1 MKLSAL
7 KSEVAALR
15 GCCAK
20 NKVVGGTLLAGLDH
34 DYFHYSFTKDA
45 YKKLIDHTR
54 KNGDTPKWRDLVEEP
69 SLDQDVRRKLKEAS
83 AERIESV
90 IEAKATLK
98 TLNKYR
104 QLRGLYQ
111 MSEDTVSALRK
122 SSVDVDVLIE
132 KKSQELVQLRQSKTD
147 TESIITFGKGNNAG
161 KIVKSLLSEE
171 TVNFVPTGFS
181 DFDKENGGIFFGSLV
196 TVGATTGGGKSATAS
211 QLAINWAGLGES
223 VCIVPLEM
231 TKLEMT
237 ARIMAN
243 ASKIDVRKILLK
255 KLSEDEKTKYLR
267 AYRKMAL
274 RFKKAGGSYSI
285 FKPQQDM
292 TIEEIMASVHTLDP
306 SIIIVDYISL
316 LKGVDGDDAW
326 QKLGAVARYCKIYAE
341 SHNKIVVLLCQV
353 SDEGKIRYARA
364 IAEHSNTCWIFVST
378 KATREN
384 EIINVEQIKARNGRL
399 FDFTLSAKLDVMRI
413 GDLDIEEK
421 EKYVQEKQERKERK
435 GKKGKG
441 YSDGNANKHDKPS
454 KAKDEDSESKKKS
467 RARAYLSDL
476 ADGDDDD

>member
-1 MKLSAL
+1 M
-7 KSEVAALR
+7 AALR

-45 YKKLIDHTR
+45 YKKLLDSTR
-54 KNGDTPKWRDLVEEP
+54 KNGEPPKWRDLVEEP
-69 SLDQDVRRKLKEAS
+69 SLDQDVRRKLKDAS
-83 AERIESV
+83 ADRIESV
-90 IEAKATLK
+90 TEARATLK

-111 MSEDTVSALRK
+111 MSEDTVTALRK
-122 SSVDVDVLIE
+122 SSVDVDALIE
-132 KKSQELVQLRQSKTD
+132 KRSQELVQLRQSKTD
-147 TESIITFGKGNNAG
+147 TEAIITFGKGNNAG

-255 KLSEDEKTKYLR
+255 KLSQDEKSKYLR
-267 AYRKMAL
+267 AYRKMAI

-326 QKLGAVARYCKIYAE
+326 QKLGAVARFCKVYAE
-341 SHNKIVVLLCQV
+341 NHSKIVVLLCQV

-421 EKYVQEKQERKERK
+421 EKYVQEKQEKQEKRGK
-435 GKKGKG
+435 GKDRDRSDASEKG
-441 YSDGNANKHDKPS
+441 DKP
-454 KAKDEDSESKKKS
+454 AKKSVKHKEEDSDAKKKS
-467 RARAYLSDL
+467 RSRAYLSDL